1 MIIIEA
7 SQLTSDEYRTGCKVV
22 NLRRSWYCDSFKIAI
37 HEVILEP
44 ESSII
49 AAIILLFLKSR
60 GVYINQVVSCTEMLL
75 YGVGRQT
82 KAQEEGQVVVFVINS
97 CFHRVATH
105 RCMVCQ
111 PCGRSRVRN
120 PPVESGLRALK

>member
-1 MIIIEA
+1 MIVIEA

-22 NLRRSWYCDSFKIAI
+22 NLRRSWYCTCDSFKSAI

-75 YGVGRQT
+75 CGVGRQT
-82 KAQEEGQVVVFVINS
+82 KAQEEGQVVSLCN
-97 CFHRVATH
+97 
-105 RCMVCQ
+105 
-111 PCGRSRVRN
+111 
-120 PPVESGLRALK
+120 

>member
-1 MIIIEA
+1 MFVSITFLFKSSNPIDMIVIEA

-22 NLRRSWYCDSFKIAI
+22 NLRRSWYCTCDSFKSAI

-60 GVYINQVVSCTEMLL
+60 GVYINQVV
-75 YGVGRQT
+75 G
-82 KAQEEGQVVVFVINS
+82 N
-97 CFHRVATH
+97 VALRSRATDKST
-105 RCMVCQ
+105 R
-111 PCGRSRVRN
+111 GRS
-120 PPVESGLRALK
+120 SSKSL